1 MNLQKGTMSQ
11 AALSQEFVG
20 TDAVSLPARALEVVH
35 DYYELIKP
43 RIIVLLLISTG
54 CPMILAA
61 EGRVPAALIFW
72 ALLGG
77 ALVSGS
83 ASVLNCIWDK
93 DIDAIMNRTKNRPLP
108 ADRVTTRGAFI
119 YSMVLL
125 AIGTWILAEK
135 LNFLAAAVAM
145 FGHLFYVFVYTIWL
159 KRSSEQNIVIG
170 GAAGAV
176 PPIVGWIGVTG
187 RIDVEA
193 LLLFFLIFLWTP
205 PHFWALAINK
215 NADYQRAGVPMMP
228 VISGERRTQRQM
240 FWYAAALIPVSW
252 ALVAFNNTL
261 GWFSLVVLTSLGIAF
276 AWKVHRLRN
285 LVADAPHSNSD
296 TSAEKTKQA
305 WDIFWFSII
314 YLALFFVCLVVDSI
328 IL

>member
-1 MNLQKGTMSQ
+1 MSMQK
-11 AALSQEFVG
+11 AAAESVG
-20 TDAVSLPARALEVVH
+20 EGLITREGASAVSGILQLVR

-43 RIIVLLLISTG
+43 RIIILLLISTG

-61 EGRVPAALIFW
+61 DGKVPGALIFW
-72 ALLGG
+72 ALVGG

-93 DIDAIMNRTKNRPLP
+93 DIDSIMKRTKNRPLP
-108 ADRVTTRGAFI
+108 AERVTVGGAFV
-119 YSMVLL
+119 YSMVLFAVGYWVL
-125 AIGTWILAEK
+125 ASK
-135 LNFLAAAVAM
+135 LNLLAANVAV
-145 FGHLFYVFVYTIWL
+145 FGHLFYVFIYTIWL

-187 RIDVEA
+187 RIDIEA
-193 LLLFFLIFLWTP
+193 ILLFLLIFLWTP

-228 VISGERRTQRQM
+228 VVSGEKRTQRQM
-240 FWYAAALIPVSW
+240 FWYALSLIPVTW
-252 ALVAFNNTL
+252 ALVLVNPALSTFSFIVLTTL
-261 GWFSLVVLTSLGIAF
+261 GVMFT
-276 AWKVHRLRN
+276 WKVHQLRP
-285 LVADAPHSNSD
+285 LVSTGKAQDEDPV
-296 TSAEKTKQA
+296 KTKRA

-314 YLALFFVCLVVDSI
+314 YLALFFVCLVVDSV
-328 IL
+328 LL